1 MKKVFIIIPTLIITK
16 KKFLVLILFVYLN
29 DYYIL
34 NYKKIRN

>member
-1 MKKVFIIIPTLIITK
+1 MKKVFIIIPILIITK